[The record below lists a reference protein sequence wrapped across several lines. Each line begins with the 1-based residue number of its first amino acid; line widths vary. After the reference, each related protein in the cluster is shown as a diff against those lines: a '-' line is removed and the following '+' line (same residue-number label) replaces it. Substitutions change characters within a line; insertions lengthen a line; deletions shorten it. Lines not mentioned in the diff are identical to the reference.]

1 MKEMCP
7 LHCNVKAL
15 CFWRLAVHDEG
26 VKGIVEFAAKP
37 PKLDVW
43 EGLVNLELIEC
54 NLSHL
59 ACDLL
64 AERYV

>member
-15 CFWRLAVHDEG
+15 CFWRLAVQDEG
-26 VKGIVEFAAKP
+26 VKGIVEFATKP

-43 EGLVNLELIEC
+43 EGLVCVCVCVCVFVCMYSNT
-54 NLSHL
+54 
-59 ACDLL
+59 
-64 AERYV
+64 